1 MTVYVFDKG
10 KTLRTP
16 LSTAQITDLIHDENN
31 YSLTA
36 AISSDVTLQT
46 GEYIGFTC
54 ADGMFRL
61 FEISKAAH
69 DDDRNV
75 TDVTASDAI
84 VAEAKEAII
93 EGEVQQLDVKLTAAL
108 QTLAPDWE
116 VEGEEPDRVEKS
128 RAYFSSLWTM
138 IETFRTL
145 YEWRIVP
152 YYRFDGGKITARVL
166 HLEKDEAT
174 FRGRILTSRKD
185 ASKVYLTRTG
195 RPITRLYGLG
205 PATGSGDV
213 TTYLT
218 FADAVWSVD
227 NGDPVDKPKGQTWV
241 EDPEA
246 VAEDGVHTDT
256 VSITDAEDAEDLLQK
271 TWDALQEKKTPAVNI
286 QATVADMEMVPGY
299 EHQQIRLGDLVA
311 VRLRTGE
318 TVEARVIAIKRNYIR
333 PWLTTI
339 TIGNKTDTITT
350 QVSSLITSA
359 THTFERLTIYKNRFH
374 EDEALI
380 QLNAEHIQL
389 NATTIIE
396 HAEQILLKA
405 DKEELDSV
413 YVLIDAINQDIVLQ
427 AEKIQANADSI
438 TLQAGEID
446 LKADKTYVDN
456 LVAQYA
462 TIDYLESNYV
472 TTEDF
477 NAVTSW
483 TESFASD
490 SIETN
495 YFYAGDAH
503 VGALTVSGESLNS
516 STLTMGPTSATMF
529 APSDINLA
537 HSHAVT
543 VDGGVVTLGE
553 VSSSGGSFN
562 IADTQFYI
570 DGVSAS
576 YNKGMLENKPSNLS
590 VTGAING
597 TNEYLLSVALTNVY
611 GNEIITFTGVTFDAR
626 EAYDN
631 GYDDGYAAGY
641 QAAKDAVEVTG
652 GIRSITNTAANYMYA
667 EGWASAKI
675 DGEEVDYTTFSGSQ
689 YFPGLG
695 Q

>member
-1 MTVYVFDKG
+1 MAMTVYVFDKD
-10 KTLRTP
+10 KTQRTP
-16 LSTAQITDLIHDENN
+16 LSPSQITDLIHDENN

-36 AISSDVTLQT
+36 AISSDVPLKN

-54 ADGMFRL
+54 ADGKFRL
-61 FEISKAAH
+61 FEISKAAN

-93 EGEVQQLDVKLTAAL
+93 DGEVQQLDVKLTAAL

-116 VEGEEPDRVEKS
+116 IEGEEPDRTEKY

-152 YYRFDGGKITARVL
+152 YYRFDGGQITARVL
-166 HLEKDEAT
+166 HMEKDEAI

-213 TTYLT
+213 TTNLT
-218 FADAVWSVD
+218 FADVEWSVA

-256 VSITDAEDAEDLLQK
+256 FYATDAEDAEDLLKK
-271 TWDALQEKKTPAVNI
+271 TWDALQEKKMPAVTI

-405 DKEELDSV
+405 DKDDLDSV
-413 YVLIDAINQDIVLQ
+413 YILIDAINQDIVLYGETITAQ
-427 AEKIQANADSI
+427 GEQINANAQSI
-438 TLQAGEID
+438 TLQANEIS
-446 LKADKTYVDN
+446 LKANKTYVDN
-456 LVAQYA
+456 LIAQYIKA
-462 TIDYLESNYV
+462 EELEVGILSVVDSTYITGALSGEMIDVQSLVAASVN
-472 TTEDF
+472 TEYMS
-477 NAVTSW
+477 A
-483 TESFASD
+483 D
-490 SIETN
+490 SITTDGLSV
-495 YFYAGDAH
+495 YGFDF
-503 VGALTVSGESLNS
+503 VS
-516 STLTMGPTSATMF
+516 
-529 APSDINLA
+529 
-537 HSHAVT
+537 HSHAVK

-576 YNKGMLENKPSNLS
+576 YNRGMLENKPSNLS
-590 VTGAING
+590 VAG
-597 TNEYLLSVALTNVY
+597 TISGSHEYLLSVALTNVY
-611 GNEIITFTGVTFDAR
+611 GNQIITFSNVSFDAR
-626 EAYDN
+626 DAYHN

-641 QAAKDAVEVTG
+641 QAAKDAVAITAGVTW
-652 GIRSITNTAANYMYA
+652 SNPAQYYA
-667 EGWASAKI
+667 MVRYWAEATI
-675 DGEEVDYTTFSGSQ
+675 DGEQVAYTSASESKNISG
-689 YFPGLG
+689 YV
-695 Q
+695 

>member
-1 MTVYVFDKG
+1 MTVYVFNKD

-16 LSTAQITDLIHDENN
+16 LPPAKLTDLIHDENN

-36 AISSDVTLQT
+36 AISSDVTLKN

-54 ADGMFRL
+54 ADGKFRL

-93 EGEVQQLDVKLTAAL
+93 EEEVQQLDVTLTAAL

-116 VEGEEPDRVEKS
+116 IDGEEPDRVEKS
-128 RAYFSSLWTM
+128 RAYYTSLWTM

-145 YEWRIVP
+145 YEWQIVP
-152 YYRFDGGKITARVL
+152 FYRFDGNRITARVL
-166 HLEKDEAT
+166 HLEKDEAV

-185 ASKVYLTRTG
+185 ASKVYLAQTG

-205 PATGSGDV
+205 PATSSGDV

-218 FADAVWSVD
+218 FADAEWSVA

-246 VAEDGVHTDT
+246 VAEHGVHTDI
-256 VSITDAEDAEDLLQK
+256 VPITDAEDAEDLLQK
-271 TWDALQEKKTPAVNI
+271 TWDALQEKKAPVVSI

-350 QVSSLITSA
+350 QVSTLIASA

-413 YVLIDAINQDIVLQ
+413 YVLIDAINQDIILQ

-456 LVAQYA
+456 LVAQFVTA
-462 TIDYLESNYV
+462 KELEAEILTVVDSAYV
-472 TTEDF
+472 TGLLSGEMIDVQSLVAASVNTEYMS
-477 NAVTSW
+477 A
-483 TESFASD
+483 D
-490 SIETN
+490 SITTDGLSVDG
-495 YFYAGDAH
+495 FDF
-503 VGALTVSGESLNS
+503 
-516 STLTMGPTSATMF
+516 TS
-529 APSDINLA
+529 

-543 VDGGVVTLGE
+543 VDGGTVTLGE

-562 IADTQFYI
+562 IADTQFYK
-570 DGVSAS
+570 DGVSAA
-576 YNKGMLENKPSNLS
+576 KDS
-590 VTGAING
+590 VTLTSMGWVGGVNTVEASNG
-597 TNEYLLSVALTNVY
+597 KSIRISLPSFSASGGDTFLADHTTTVFFYTDSVSGPLASIV
-611 GNEIITFTGVTFDAR
+611 VDASSV
-626 EAYDN
+626 
-631 GYDDGYAAGY
+631 YDDGYAAGY
-641 QAAKDAVEVTG
+641 QAAKDAVVVTG
-652 GIRSITNTAANYMYA
+652 GIRSIKNTAANYMYA